1 MNENENKIPTL
12 EEYLAQKEEDH
23 RAARTMSGDAMFDGI
38 DKQLE
43 RHRKEAAELEYTMA
57 RAFAQEHENNAAKE
71 AAALKAKYEHDLKEV
86 YERNHIEESAVEK
99 ATRQMLHDIKSEEER
114 QERTLRNTLNKIGIG

>member
-12 EEYLAQKEEDH
+12 EEYVAQKEAEH
-23 RAARTMSGDAMFDGI
+23 RAERTKTGDAMYDGI

-43 RHRKEAAELEYTMA
+43 RHRKQAAALEYMLA
-57 RAFAQEHENNAAKE
+57 RADIKEREDNAAKE

-86 YERNHIEESAVEK
+86 YERNGIEESAIEK
-99 ATRQMLHDIKSEEER
+99 AMGELLHDIDAEQKR
-114 QERTLRNTLNKIGIG
+114 QEETLRKTFSMIGKD

>member
-12 EEYLAQKEEDH
+12 EEYVAQKEAEH
-23 RAARTMSGDAMFDGI
+23 RAERTETGDAMFDGI

-43 RHRKEAAELEYTMA
+43 RHRKAAAALEYTMA

-71 AAALKAKYEHDLKEV
+71 AAELKAKYERDLKEV
-86 YERNHIEESAVEK
+86 YERNGIKESAVEK
-99 ATRQMLHDIKSEEER
+99 AMRELLHDINAEQKR
-114 QERTLRNTLNKIGIG
+114 QEETLRKTFSTIGKD

>member
-12 EEYLAQKEEDH
+12 EEYVAQKEAEH
-23 RAARTMSGDAMFDGI
+23 RAGRTKTGDAMYDGI

-43 RHRKEAAELEYTMA
+43 RHRKEAAALEYTIA

-71 AAALKAKYEHDLKEV
+71 AAELKAKYEHDLKEV